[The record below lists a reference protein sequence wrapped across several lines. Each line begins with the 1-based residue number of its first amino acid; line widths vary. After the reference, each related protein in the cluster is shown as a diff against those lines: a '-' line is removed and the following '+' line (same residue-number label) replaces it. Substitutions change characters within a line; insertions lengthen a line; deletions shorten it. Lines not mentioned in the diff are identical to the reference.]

1 MFHSMSIRVIAII
14 AAGLGQV
21 SAVAAD
27 EARLSPYILG
37 KAVTGTQEEVVATV
51 KAALKAQGF
60 EEAGSY
66 SPYAGASVIVV
77 TNGELRLVAAKA
89 KNGGFGAGQ
98 RVAVTNTNK
107 GIQVSYVNP
116 AYLAAAYGLGSL
128 DITAA
133 KLKAALGSE
142 KEFGSEAG
150 YTAADLA
157 IYRYNGMLMMP
168 NFTSVDAL
176 ASHASHAEAVQTI
189 ERNLAAGKGGTKKVY
204 RIDLPGRETSVFGVA
219 IVSGD
224 GIDKG
229 DKDTDREIM
238 DIVDWK
244 PLRHTAYLPYEVL
257 VQGKEVIALRG
268 RYRIAPG
275 IRMPQQGSQTRQHG
289 RHNERR
295 DCRTVELR
303 PRLPCE
309 RDPRI
314 HLGRFTHQP
323 RR

>member
-1 MFHSMSIRVIAII
+1 MFHSMSIRAIVII
-14 AAGLGQV
+14 AAGLGLV

-27 EARLSPYILG
+27 EARLRPYILG
-37 KAVTGTQEEVVATV
+37 KAATGTQEEAVATV
-51 KAALKAQGF
+51 KVALKAQGF

-77 TNGELRLVAAKA
+77 TNGELKLAAAKA
-89 KNGGFGAGQ
+89 RKYGGFGAGQ
-98 RVAVTNTNK
+98 RVAVTNTDK

-133 KLKAALGSE
+133 RLKAALGSE
-142 KEFGSEAG
+142 KDFGSEAG

-157 IYRYNGMLMMP
+157 TYRYNGMLMMP
-168 NFTSVDAL
+168 NFTSVDVL
-176 ASHASHAEAVQTI
+176 ASHASHAEAVETI

-204 RIDLPGRETSVFGVA
+204 RIDVPGRETSVFGVA

-268 RYRIAPG
+268 RYRIALHFPDTSMMGEHGFTKIMSSPG
-275 IRMPQQGSQTRQHG
+275 GIKAVLKAVAEGG
-289 RHNERR
+289 K
-295 DCRTVELR
+295 
-303 PRLPCE
+303 
-309 RDPRI
+309 
-314 HLGRFTHQP
+314 
-323 RR
+323 